1 MVSIDVVVL
10 TLLGIV
16 FLGAALLPE
25 ELDGAPVSPAMLYV
39 LFGAAVFS
47 LPLGLPAPNPLEYE
61 TATEHFA
68 EFVVIVALMG
78 VGLKLDRPFS
88 VRGWSVTWRLLA
100 VTMPLT
106 IAAAALLGWWWVG
119 LAPAGAILLGAVI
132 APTDPVLAS
141 DVQVDRPAAGELSP
155 EEADDQ
161 EVRFALTSEAGL
173 NDGLAFPFTYLAIAV
188 ATAGLAPENWL
199 QEWLLVDVGYRI
211 VVGCLVGYGAGWGLG
226 KLLFRHS
233 PTTRIGKAVEGT
245 EALACTLLSYGV
257 AEILNGYGFL
267 AVFVAALL
275 IRDIERGHEYN
286 QALHDFA
293 EVVERLSLALLLV
306 LFGGAVAT
314 GLLAPLSVEA
324 ALVGLALVLLVRPL
338 AGAAGVLGLSR
349 SAGERA
355 VVSFFGVRG
364 VGSIFYLAYGLGSA
378 EFADAGLIW
387 ALVGFVV
394 LVSVFLHGVTA
405 PYAMRWFVGESEE
418 ESGETGAGEDEGAAA

>member
-1 MVSIDVVVL
+1 MAELAIITL

-25 ELDGAPVSPAMLYV
+25 ELDGSPVSPAMLYV
-39 LFGAAVFS
+39 LFGAVVFS
-47 LPLGLPAPNPLEYE
+47 LPLGLPAPDPMEYG

-141 DVQVDRPAAGELSP
+141 DVQVDRPETGELTP

-188 ATAGLAPENWL
+188 ATAGLAPGNWL
-199 QEWLLVDVGYRI
+199 QDWLLVDVGYRI

-233 PTTRIGKAVEGT
+233 PTTRIGRAVEGT
-245 EALACTLLSYGV
+245 EAVACTLLAYGA
-257 AEILNGYGFL
+257 AELVGGYGFL

-286 QALHDFA
+286 RALHDFS
-293 EVVERLSLALLLV
+293 EVVERLSLAVLLV

-314 GLLAPLSVEA
+314 GLLAPLSVEV
-324 ALVGLALVLLVRPL
+324 ALAGLALLLLVRPL
-338 AGAAGVLGLSR
+338 AGVAGMAGLSR
-349 SAGERA
+349 PTGEQA
-355 VVSFFGVRG
+355 VVSFFGIRG

-387 ALVGFVV
+387 ALVGFVI

-405 PYAMRWFVGESEE
+405 PFAMKWFVREE
-418 ESGETGAGEDEGAAA
+418 EEEMGTGEEGTAA